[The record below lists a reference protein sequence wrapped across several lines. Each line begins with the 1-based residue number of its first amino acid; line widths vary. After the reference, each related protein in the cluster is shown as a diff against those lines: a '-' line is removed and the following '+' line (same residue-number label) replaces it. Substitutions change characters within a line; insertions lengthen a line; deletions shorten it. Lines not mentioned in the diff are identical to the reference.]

1 MKDTS
6 QEEYKD
12 PLTKIVSNF
21 ITKER
26 ILNNL
31 DAINWDKPKIKKIPL
46 DSLAKQLEIELTKR
60 EWFVNGNVEP
70 SFFSDDFTFQD
81 PNVKTKGIKDYAIG

>member
-1 MKDTS
+1 M
-6 QEEYKD
+6 
-12 PLTKIVSNF
+12 TKVVSNF
-21 ITKER
+21 ITKEK
-26 ILNNL
+26 IPNNL
-31 DAINWDKPKIKKIPL
+31 NTIDWDKSKIKKIPL

-70 SFFSDDFTFQD
+70 SFFNDDFTFQD